1 MASNLAS
8 QADVSIVAPLH
19 LPHGSIEQGT
29 TLLRQDGFVLSAHAV
44 RNVDEEDHRRTVDTD
59 AVQNAWHPV
68 SSLAERDQ
76 ATGERAREF
85 CRHLRLL

>member
-8 QADVSIVAPLH
+8 QADVSIVAPPH

-29 TLLRQDGFVLSAHAV
+29 TLLRQDGFALSAHAAHAV

-59 AVQNAWHPV
+59 AVQNALAPCHRRQSATRPPV
-68 SSLAERDQ
+68 SVHVSFAD
-76 ATGERAREF
+76 T
-85 CRHLRLL
+85 